1 MFSNPRN
8 SRKTIRLARAVY
20 REGYAFLITIATEDR
35 HPWFGL
41 HPKLTHRATKILIE
55 LARAR
60 ETSLYAW
67 SFMPDHVHLLI
78 QDDDVVEFARLVK
91 GTVVPEARSI
101 ESTRGLW
108 QRSFHDH
115 ALRKDEDLRE
125 TAVYV
130 WTNAVEA
137 RLAKEAWH
145 YPWAGSLVWPNWREL
160 LRDGLF

>member
-8 SRKTIRLARAVY
+8 SRKRIRLARAVY
-20 REGYAFLITIATEDR
+20 REGYAFLITIGTADR

-41 HPKLTHRATKILIE
+41 HPKLTERATKILIE

-67 SFMPDHVHLLI
+67 SFMSDHVHLLI
-78 QDDDVVEFARLVK
+78 QDDDVVEFVRLFK

-101 ESTRGLW
+101 ESVRGLW

-130 WTNAVEA
+130 WSNAVEA
-137 RLAKEAWH
+137 QLAKEAWH
-145 YPWAGSLVWPNWREL
+145 YPWAGSLVWPDWREL